1 MKSAPVDAI
10 LRPGPIDWEL
20 WVVGQQGAMSLQAD
34 VGNLS
39 RFRNLLLAVP
49 TRDIL
54 AVPLW
59 VGLEGDLEDIVEL
72 EMASRHLL
80 ARNARLNHLS
90 VLINGTRRL
99 VMAMGVVDGDRTD
112 DAVRNAQEF
121 ECPARMFHPGDA
133 GMVLWREF
141 SQVCI
146 AFYSSGECVH
156 FTYTGETSLTAS
168 LCETL
173 SRTAARLR
181 WEEVLS
187 AMPARAV
194 FLGAFSDDEAKVL
207 CEVFHIDWSREVS
220 MPPPVLPALRAAPLS
235 PNAALRLQQR
245 AIRRKVLRF
254 GFLGAAVYAFFLLA
268 IVVDLLVGILRSR
281 ELERSV
287 GGIETAAIEAR
298 NRLDVWKNARPAVDP
313 TLFAID
319 QLAAV
324 AARIPGD
331 RVRLTEYEFNKGKLF
346 IAGEAADV
354 SESYEFFEQVRNDP
368 RLQDYDWTS
377 RQPKL
382 SGRNKVRFEME
393 GTRYDAEAGK

>member
-1 MKSAPVDAI
+1 
-10 LRPGPIDWEL
+10 
-20 WVVGQQGAMSLQAD
+20 
-34 VGNLS
+34 
-39 RFRNLLLAVP
+39 
-49 TRDIL
+49 
-54 AVPLW
+54 
-59 VGLEGDLEDIVEL
+59 
-72 EMASRHLL
+72 
-80 ARNARLNHLS
+80 
-90 VLINGTRRL
+90 
-99 VMAMGVVDGDRTD
+99 
-112 DAVRNAQEF
+112 
-121 ECPARMFHPGDA
+121 
-133 GMVLWREF
+133 
-141 SQVCI
+141 
-146 AFYSSGECVH
+146 
-156 FTYTGETSLTAS
+156 
-168 LCETL
+168 
-173 SRTAARLR
+173 
-181 WEEVLS
+181 
-187 AMPARAV
+187 
-194 FLGAFSDDEAKVL
+194 
-207 CEVFHIDWSREVS
+207 